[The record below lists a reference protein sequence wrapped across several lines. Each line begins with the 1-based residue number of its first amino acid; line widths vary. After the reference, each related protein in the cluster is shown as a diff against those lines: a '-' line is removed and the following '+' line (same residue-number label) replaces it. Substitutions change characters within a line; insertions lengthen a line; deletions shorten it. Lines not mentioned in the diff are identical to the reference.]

1 MPLARPTRSV
11 RSRHAAPVLL
21 VVHWLRRA
29 IQRFLSNTGDKYS
42 IRAASRDA
50 VCAHLRRTIYA
61 HLPEIRSSMQW
72 RTNASQHTRALWQ
85 LIDDNVLV
93 AWSRDV
99 HFSSPAPTL
108 QQLIDQRHQMVMSVA
123 YARLVQVA
131 ARELMSELFQYSL

>member
-1 MPLARPTRSV
+1 MPLARPRRSV
-11 RSRHAAPVLL
+11 CSRHAAPVLL

-29 IQRFLSNTGDKYS
+29 IQCFLSNSGNKYS

-50 VCAHLRRTIYA
+50 VCTHLGSTIYA
-61 HLPEIRSSMQW
+61 HLPEIRGSMQW
-72 RTNASQHTRALWQ
+72 RTNASQYTRALWQ

-93 AWSRDV
+93 AWV
-99 HFSSPAPTL
+99 KLSSPTPTL

-131 ARELMSELFQYSL
+131 AGELMSELFQYSL

>member
-1 MPLARPTRSV
+1 MPLARPRRSV

-29 IQRFLSNTGDKYS
+29 IQRFLSSSSNKYS

-50 VCAHLRRTIYA
+50 VCAHVRRTIYA
-61 HLPEIRSSMQW
+61 HLPEIRTSMQW
-72 RTNASQHTRALWQ
+72 RTITSQHTRALWQ

-93 AWSRDV
+93 AWVKLR
-99 HFSSPAPTL
+99 SPTPTL